1 MSWDVGLFWWK
12 EWTFKSERVH
22 TAAQSW
28 TCDLTSLSQ
37 SPQLESGDNCL
48 SRLLSGFSKKR

>member
-22 TAAQSW
+22 TAVQSW

-37 SPQLESGDNCL
+37 SQLESGDSCL